1 MEILE
6 KNKNS
11 FNSVDFNKKI
21 ESIAKKRI
29 LSDS

>member
-6 KNKNS
+6 KNKKS
-11 FNSVDFNKKI
+11 FDSIDLNKKI
-21 ESIAKKRI
+21 ESITKKRI

>member
-11 FNSVDFNKKI
+11 FDSIDLNKKI
-21 ESIAKKRI
+21 ESITKKRI